1 MTPAA
6 AALPEGGDGRM
17 VEALLAREEF
27 RALVA
32 ATEEVL
38 AEPPEVYRKHLII
51 LARQSLER
59 ALAFDDTAHAAIF
72 VLEQEAHGR
81 DPAVTLADGVLKTR
95 ARHQRPPPDPPPAS
109 RRPGRYRW
117 DPLRAMMHRG
127 AANLR
132 EDIAIE
138 DALRTAASAAAAP
151 RTTAEAARR
160 ALELKAKAAA
170 PAPPR
175 QDRAPPFGSPSRP
188 IRDLGVA
195 AGAAARKGRRRTARF
210 RRRRSPAL
218 PPGHPGYPAGAIA
231 VTLPSLI
238 ARKRTEPQRRCTR
251 YSSAIPPSTAPDAGA
266 GGRAGAAVRRRI
278 GLVGQGTGGPRP
290 LRDQIRA
297 ALEKSRVVVV
307 LWTAERRLALGPP
320 RRAAQCRQAGQCPPS
335 DVAAATAEPFNIQH
349 MRMTGIASCIIAKS
363 GAARRS
369 RP

>member
-1 MTPAA
+1 M
-6 AALPEGGDGRM
+6 
-17 VEALLAREEF
+17 
-27 RALVA
+27 
-32 ATEEVL
+32 L

-95 ARHQRPPPDPPPAS
+95 ARHQRPPPDPPPAP

-160 ALELKAKAAA
+160 ALALKAKAAA
-170 PAPPR
+170 PAPPSAGPR
-175 QDRAPPFGSPSRP
+175 PATRSPSRP
-188 IRDLGVA
+188 IRDRG
-195 AGAAARKGRRRTARF
+195 GRRRSGARAVAH
-210 RRRRSPAL
+210 RAISPLMILAAHQN
-218 PPGHPGYPAGAIA
+218 HPGYRAGAIA
-231 VTLPSLI
+231 ATLPSLI

-251 YSSAIPPSTAPDAGA
+251 YSSATPPSTA
-266 GGRAGAAVRRRI
+266 
-278 GLVGQGTGGPRP
+278 
-290 LRDQIRA
+290 
-297 ALEKSRVVVV
+297 
-307 LWTAERRLALGPP
+307 
-320 RRAAQCRQAGQCPPS
+320 
-335 DVAAATAEPFNIQH
+335 H
-349 MRMTGIASCIIAKS
+349 
-363 GAARRS
+363 
-369 RP
+369 